1 MERVLGGLYEGKEY
15 QQAMQEAKEE
25 YRRWEFNKMCNRI
38 NAKNKGIDIMNARRM
53 KQEVQDLMTRVVTR

>member
-25 YRRWEFNKMCNRI
+25 YRRWEFNKKNLRVR
-38 NAKNKGIDIMNARRM
+38 NKNKGIDIMNARRM
-53 KQEVQDLMTRVVTR
+53 KQEFQDLVTRGEM

>member
-1 MERVLGGLYEGKEY
+1 MERVLGGVYEGKEY

-25 YRRWEFNKMCNRI
+25 YRRWEFNKKCNRI

-53 KQEVQDLMTRVVTR
+53 KKEFQDLVTRGEM

>member
-25 YRRWEFNKMCNRI
+25 YRRWEFNKKNLRI
-38 NAKNKGIDIMNARRM
+38 RNKNKGIDIMNARRM
-53 KQEVQDLMTRVVTR
+53 KQEFQDLVTRGEM